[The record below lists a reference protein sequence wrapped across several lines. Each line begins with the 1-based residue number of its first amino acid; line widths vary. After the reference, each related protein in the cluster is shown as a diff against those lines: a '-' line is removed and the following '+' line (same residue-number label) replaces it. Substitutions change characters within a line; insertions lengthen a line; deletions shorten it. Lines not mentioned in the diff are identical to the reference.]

1 MPPMPRTVQA
11 KGTATSLHSRQQ
23 SRRDTTA
30 GSACGGLR
38 LGATRMNNADPQTCS
53 CRRGGPVEE
62 GADRVF
68 DVAGAFFG
76 VGDIDGGL
84 EFGAD

>member
-1 MPPMPRTVQA
+1 
-11 KGTATSLHSRQQ
+11 
-23 SRRDTTA
+23 
-30 GSACGGLR
+30 
-38 LGATRMNNADPQTCS
+38 MNNADPQTCL

-62 GADRVF
+62 GADRIF

-76 VGDIDGGL
+76 VGDVDGGL

>member
-1 MPPMPRTVQA
+1 MTYQA
-11 KGTATSLHSRQQ
+11 TGLKAQVGAAADSESRMFLKPLAVPAA
-23 SRRDTTA
+23 R
-30 GSACGGLR
+30 LR